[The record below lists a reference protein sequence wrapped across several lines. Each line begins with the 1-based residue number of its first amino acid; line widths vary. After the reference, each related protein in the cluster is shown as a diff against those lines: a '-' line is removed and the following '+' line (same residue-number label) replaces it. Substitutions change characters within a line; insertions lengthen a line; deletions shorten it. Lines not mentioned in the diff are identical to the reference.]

1 MHNTTHNAT
10 RKCIQTNV
18 KGAILKLRM
27 DNELYFINY
36 IGFPTANG
44 NLPFTTVISTTLT
57 AIIVYDRNSRGET
70 RGKHDFLGKYICLS
84 LQCVRRLC

>member
-10 RKCIQTNV
+10 RKCILTNV
-18 KGAILKLRM
+18 KGAILKLRV

-44 NLPFTTVISTTLT
+44 NLPFTAVIATFLPTFFYRKSCGKPNGKFT
-57 AIIVYDRNSRGET
+57 AV
-70 RGKHDFLGKYICLS
+70 
-84 LQCVRRLC
+84 